1 MQELSAFR
9 LNLLRAMYL
18 VIALGMGMQIW
29 PLILNPPAH
38 LEHMRGVVRALMGAL
53 SLVALLGVRYPAK
66 MLPLLF
72 FELAWKCIWV
82 FAIGL
87 PLWSAGRL
95 DPGTSETLFA
105 CMMGVVVVPL
115 VIPWGYVFD
124 KYLRAP
130 GDRWRGHPA

>member
-18 VIALGMGMQIW
+18 LIAVGMGIQIW
-29 PLILNPPAH
+29 PLILNPPAN

-53 SLVALLGVRYPAK
+53 SLVALLGVRYPVK

-72 FELAWKCIWV
+72 FELAWKSIWV

-87 PLWSAGRL
+87 PLWAAGRL
-95 DPGTSETLFA
+95 DPGTADTLFS
-105 CMMGVVVVPL
+105 CLLGVVLVPL
-115 VIPWGYVFD
+115 VIPWTYVFD

-130 GDRWRGHPA
+130 GDRWRSHPA